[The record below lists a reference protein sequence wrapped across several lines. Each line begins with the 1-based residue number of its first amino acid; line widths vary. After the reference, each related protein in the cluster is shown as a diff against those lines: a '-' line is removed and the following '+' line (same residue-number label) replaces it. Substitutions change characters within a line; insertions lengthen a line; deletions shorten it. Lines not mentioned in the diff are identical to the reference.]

1 MFELP
6 KKMTAILAETPGGPE
21 VLKAYSVPLPVVGPG
36 EVLIRVTAAG
46 VNRPD
51 AKQRAGE
58 YPPPP
63 GVTDILG
70 LEVSGHVVALGKG
83 VAAEHL
89 GRKVCALVAGGGYAE
104 YCSAPL
110 AQVLPAPSSISLI
123 EAAAVPETTFTVWG
137 NMMRIGRLKKGETVL
152 VHGGTSGIG
161 TTAIQ
166 IARAIGANVIAT
178 AGTDIKVERCL
189 ELGANAAINYRK
201 EDFTKRV
208 LDLTNERGVD
218 AILDI
223 VCADYLKRNLAC
235 LAQDGRLIVVSFLG
249 GGVGEIDFKA
259 LTRNRH
265 LICGSTLRPQSI
277 ERKGVIA
284 EDLREIV
291 WPMIAAGAYRPVIQS
306 QYKLTQASQAH
317 AELEAGHHVGKIV
330 LTVG

>member
-1 MFELP
+1 MVE
-6 KKMTAILAETPGGPE
+6 
-21 VLKAYSVPLPVVGPG
+21 
-36 EVLIRVTAAG
+36 
-46 VNRPD
+46 
-51 AKQRAGE
+51 
-58 YPPPP
+58 
-63 GVTDILG
+63 
-70 LEVSGHVVALGKG
+70 SGFLSHD
-83 VAAEHL
+83 
-89 GRKVCALVAGGGYAE
+89 
-104 YCSAPL
+104 P
-110 AQVLPAPSSISLI
+110 
-123 EAAAVPETTFTVWG
+123 
-137 NMMRIGRLKKGETVL
+137 
-152 VHGGTSGIG
+152 IG